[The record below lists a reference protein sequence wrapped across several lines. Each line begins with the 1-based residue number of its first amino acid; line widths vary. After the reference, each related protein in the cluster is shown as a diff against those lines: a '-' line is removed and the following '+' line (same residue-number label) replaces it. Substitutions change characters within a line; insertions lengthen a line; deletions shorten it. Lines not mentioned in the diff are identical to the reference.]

1 VYDRGGLTSAS
12 IHIRRT
18 AVTDSAQFEF
28 TGDQNQLIGSLGG
41 KMRLVGLVM
50 VIMGFCTLFMAVLIA
65 VGGQSEAKLKE
76 LPPATFWSIVGYY
89 AIAGLFYLMLGSW
102 TRSAGG
108 SFQQIVSTRGQDIG
122 RLMDAL
128 GSLHKIYS
136 VIYVLC
142 VVAIII
148 FVVLV
153 VAAIVGTFLMAK

>member
-1 VYDRGGLTSAS
+1 M
-12 IHIRRT
+12 
-18 AVTDSAQFEF
+18 TDSAQFEF

-89 AIAGLFYLMLGSW
+89 AIAGLFYLLLGSW
-102 TRSAGG
+102 TRNAGG

-136 VIYVLC
+136 VLYILC

>member
-1 VYDRGGLTSAS
+1 M
-12 IHIRRT
+12 
-18 AVTDSAQFEF
+18 TDSAQFEF

-89 AIAGLFYLMLGSW
+89 AIAGLFYLMFGSW
-102 TRSAGG
+102 TRNAGG
-108 SFQQIVSTRGQDIG
+108 SFQQIANTSGQDIN

-136 VIYVLC
+136 VLYVLC
-142 VVAIII
+142 IMAIII